1 MSILKKVMIC
11 MLALACMPF
20 AGCTNGSSSTS
31 SGTVFDVERV
41 TEQTFTYQG
50 VDYLAD
56 ALLYEGEKYLSINMR
71 TVLSSYRVSDKL
83 GECLGRSY
91 YSYYVY
97 TIAEDTQQCLLY
109 EMYNRDG
116 GLVEGSNPTD
126 FKENFRGVYL
136 KEGTEL
142 PNIFESPLSHVQ
154 VTKETVAG
162 RVIQVETL
170 LDVDFETPL
179 CLNDILSAD
188 EPVTE
193 IDTRLDMY
201 AVFDLVDYSWL
212 QLGELALYE
221 KDGDL
226 YLRPHAW
233 TEEYYRLNDECQ
245 QLYKAMQG

>member
-1 MSILKKVMIC
+1 MNGLKKAVVC

-31 SGTVFDVERV
+31 GKAFDVERA
-41 TEQTFTYQG
+41 TKETFTYQG
-50 VDYLAD
+50 VEYLAD
-56 ALLYEGEKYLSINMR
+56 ALLYEGEKYLSISMR
-71 TVLSSYRVSDKL
+71 NVLSSYRISGTL

-116 GLVEGSNPTD
+116 SIPTD

-142 PNIFESPLSHVQ
+142 PNIFESPLNHVQ

-170 LDVDFETPL
+170 LDADFETPL

-212 QLGELALYE
+212 QLGEFALYE

-233 TEEYYRLNDECQ
+233 TEEYYRLNDEYQ
-245 QLYKAMQG
+245 QLYQEIKG

>member
-1 MSILKKVMIC
+1 MNGLKKAVVC

-20 AGCTNGSSSTS
+20 AGCTSGSSSTS
-31 SGTVFDVERV
+31 SGKVFDVERV
-41 TEQTFTYQG
+41 TKETFTYQG
-50 VDYLAD
+50 VEYLAD
-56 ALLYEGEKYLSINMR
+56 ALLYEGEKYLSISMR
-71 TVLSSYRVSDKL
+71 NVLSSYRISGTL

-91 YSYYVY
+91 YSCYVY

-116 GLVEGSNPTD
+116 SIPTD

-142 PNIFESPLSHVQ
+142 PNVFESPLSHVQ

-170 LDVDFETPL
+170 LDADFATPL

-212 QLGELALYE
+212 QLGEFALYE

-233 TEEYYRLNDECQ
+233 TEEYYRLNDEYQ
-245 QLYKAMQG
+245 QLYKEMQG

>member
-1 MSILKKVMIC
+1 

-31 SGTVFDVERV
+31 SGKVFDVERV
-41 TEQTFTYQG
+41 TKQTFTYQG
-50 VDYLAD
+50 VDYHAD
-56 ALLYEGEKYLSINMR
+56 ALFYEGEKYLSINMR

-116 GLVEGSNPTD
+116 GLVESSSPTD

-179 CLNDILSAD
+179 CLGDILSIE

-201 AVFDLVDYSWL
+201 AVFDLADYSWL

-233 TEEYYRLNDECQ
+233 TEEYYRLNDEYQ
-245 QLYKAMQG
+245 QLYQEIKGQ